1 MPDAP
6 ALEVHNVHR
15 RYRLAGHEVH
25 ALKGVSLTVAH
36 GERLFLCGA
45 SGSGKT
51 TLLYILGGLEK
62 PTEGD
67 ISIHGE
73 SLYVPKAQPGE
84 FGVKQ
89 FWLLAAVILSAL
101 TIYLAWKYQGQSA
114 WVAPFWL
121 IGFAKFAHDLAAEKG
136 SRRATLRNRLMGFVF
151 QNYHLLPELTAIENV
166 MLPARI
172 SGDPAEAKA
181 KELLT
186 RVGLGERL
194 YHLPTELSGGE
205 QQRVALARALIND
218 PPIILADEPTGNLD
232 AATGKQ
238 IMDLLFEVVAESKK
252 TLVVV
257 THDANLAERGDRKLV
272 LNKGEL
278 VS

>member
-25 ALKGVSLTVAH
+25 ALKGVSLTVGH

-62 PTEGD
+62 PSEGD
-67 ISIHGE
+67 VSVGGT
-73 SLYVPKAQPGE
+73 SLY
-84 FGVKQ
+84 
-89 FWLLAAVILSAL
+89 
-101 TIYLAWKYQGQSA
+101 
-114 WVAPFWL
+114 
-121 IGFAKFAHDLAAEKG
+121 KG
-136 SRRATLRNRLMGFVF
+136 STNTRAMVRNKGLGFVF
-151 QNYHLLPELTAIENV
+151 QNYHLLPELTAMENV
-166 MLPARI
+166 VLPSLI
-172 SGDPAEAKA
+172 SGTPAESRA
-181 KELLT
+181 KELLS

-278 VS
+278 AA